1 MITWSHARA
10 RRTDRQAGKPIA
22 SERGETLIEVMCTVV
37 LLGTGF
43 VAILSA
49 IFTATRVSD
58 TSQNRTQ
65 ASTYVQAYAEA
76 LLQPAN
82 SPPASPGSTYV
93 PQDSY
98 TYQPCAA
105 PETYNTAGLTT
116 ADYGLKPGYTAK
128 ITKIRYLVSINAGTG
143 QPVWSSPSFTVGD
156 AGFNNCYGAYY
167 TTRVVKDISGNDRVL
182 GYDRGLQEITVQ
194 IDSGARRDRIVDTLV
209 IVKRDQRCPT
219 TYDNADLGPC

>member
-1 MITWSHARA
+1 MITWSHARS
-10 RRTDRQAGKPIA
+10 RRSDRQAGKPIA

-58 TSQNRTQ
+58 TNQNRTQ

-76 LLQPAN
+76 LLQPATA
-82 SPPASPGSTYV
+82 PPASPPGSWH
-93 PQDSY
+93 PLDPY
-98 TYQPCAA
+98 TYKPCAA

-128 ITKIRYLVSINAGTG
+128 ITKIRYLVSINSATG
-143 QPVWSSPSFTVGD
+143 QPTWSAPSFTVGD
-156 AGFNNCYGAYY
+156 AGFNGCYANYY
-167 TTRVVKDISGNDRVL
+167 VTKPSTTIDGSPRTL
-182 GYDRGLQEITVQ
+182 EFDRGMQEITVQ